1 MVLKT
6 EKSGLL
12 IRGQVDM
19 SDYKRRVYEV
29 IEVSN
34 VGDRSSRA
42 YDVVITTAVIVGL
55 LPMTLKGENLYTR
68 LIELLTGFIFLTDYC
83 VRVYTADFKMGY
95 KSIKAYIA
103 YVLTPLAIMD
113 LLAIIPVITLFIP
126 VSGFIR
132 LLKLFRFFRVFK
144 LIRYSKTMIVIA
156 NVIRKVKSQLL
167 AVLILILIYIFVS
180 AMLVFQMEQEIFDSF
195 LDALYWAT
203 ISITTIGYG
212 DISPV
217 TPVGRIITMIS
228 ALVGMAIIALPTGI
242 ITAAYMNEIN
252 KKKTKY
258 EL

>member
-68 LIELLTGFIFLTDYC
+68 LIEFLTGFIFLTDYC

-113 LLAIIPVITLFIP
+113 LLAIIPVITLFVP